1 MCVSA
6 RADLN
11 SKLTLKINS
20 EKMMEQ
26 NKLSD
31 LLEAE
36 GTFYHG
42 TKADV
47 KGWIGSVTP
56 ETAHSSFDRLLG
68 PHFSGTPD
76 IANKFATKNPNN
88 PNNKGGKFGGKV
100 YPAKLEGEIYVLPQ
114 GKLEDWY
121 AVAVDAL
128 RVTREVDSDLFDSYV
143 AEFID
148 HTAHGTIS
156 GIEATGQTAN
166 VDKIVDAVKKIYF
179 ESDDYGGAASII
191 RLSNMRSPHSKQI
204 LQLYKDHLLRRGY
217 GVIEYKNTGRHEKV
231 GLYGDKLKSYIAL
244 AGSKSI
250 FEGAE
255 EVVNEVNM
263 SPTALEKFAQSEDA
277 ARLVVGAEFEL
288 YFKGKLGASAVP
300 NKAWNSE
307 LTWDDIEAIAF
318 EDNPDAITRL
328 EEKWQSWYD
337 DKHSEYVGRHL
348 KEKILDAIL
357 DHPER
362 SAELLKHFNDK
373 AEFVSAEK
381 LDEILDEKDSYP
393 KYTSSKDFEKEASEN
408 EKLYSQLQ
416 AKLIN
421 AVEKMGMGLFDNF
434 VEDALGESP
443 QWSGS
448 WWEYYED
455 ELGDELIL
463 DFEAEVDTS
472 VVRFLEYKGI
482 YGWHELSSTYGGS
495 LGNGEGWDSD
505 AAERLAVSL
514 GRAIGDDVEAYDEY
528 KSDDAGDWVER
539 GVWVMEPDSSVTGH
553 GESSSDLG
561 IEIKSPPLPLPE
573 FLEKFD
579 RFVSW
584 AKNQGGYTNKQTGL
598 HLNMSIEDGDKIDYL
613 KLVLFAGADKV
624 SRDFQRSSS
633 AYAKS
638 NLNMLRKALT
648 DERHAER
655 AAAAMTALKAGLVQR
670 ASREI
675 ANSNDD
681 RYFQINFK
689 YSYVEFR
696 APGNDWLGSLLP
708 KVKETL
714 YRFGYALTIA
724 SNPEL
729 EQEEYAKKLAKL
741 LGGASED
748 MLSPF
753 IYYAVGVS
761 DKNTLK
767 AALRTRSMYRKMR
780 FDPAKMS
787 VEDFKQV
794 FKENGL
800 NTILVVNRDSRRS
813 DPDTSRL
820 HEVEVENLI
829 QVGRIGSS
837 SDGPIYRYLL
847 RFEQE
852 GKEPMFVDTIQ
863 QVYLTKQ
870 GTTEILGITDGI

>member
-1 MCVSA
+1 
-6 RADLN
+6 
-11 SKLTLKINS
+11 
-20 EKMMEQ
+20 MEP
-26 NKLSD
+26 NKL
-31 LLEAE
+31 
-36 GTFYHG
+36 H
-42 TKADV
+42 K
-47 KGWIGSVTP
+47 
-56 ETAHSSFDRLLG
+56 H
-68 PHFSGTPD
+68 
-76 IANKFATKNPNN
+76 
-88 PNNKGGKFGGKV
+88 
-100 YPAKLEGEIYVLPQ
+100 
-114 GKLEDWY
+114 
-121 AVAVDAL
+121 
-128 RVTREVDSDLFDSYV
+128 
-143 AEFID
+143 
-148 HTAHGTIS
+148 
-156 GIEATGQTAN
+156 
-166 VDKIVDAVKKIYF
+166 
-179 ESDDYGGAASII
+179 
-191 RLSNMRSPHSKQI
+191 
-204 LQLYKDHLLRRGY
+204 
-217 GVIEYKNTGRHEKV
+217 
-231 GLYGDKLKSYIAL
+231 
-244 AGSKSI
+244 
-250 FEGAE
+250 

-263 SPTALEKFAQSEDA
+263 SPTALAKFAQSEDA
-277 ARLVVGAEFEL
+277 TRLVVGAEFEL
-288 YFKGKLGASAVP
+288 YFKGKLGASAAP

-318 EDNPDAITRL
+318 EDNPDAVTRL
-328 EEKWQSWYD
+328 GEKWQSWYD

-348 KEKILDAIL
+348 KEKMLGAIL

-373 AEFVSAEK
+373 TELVSAEK
-381 LDEILDEKDSYP
+381 LEEILDEMDSYP
-393 KYTSSKDFEKEASEN
+393 IYTSSKDFEKEASEN
-408 EKLYSQLQ
+408 QKLYSQLQ
-416 AKLIN
+416 FNLID
-421 AVEKMGMGLFDNF
+421 AVEKMGMSLFDEF

-455 ELGDELIL
+455 ELGDELIQ

-482 YGWHELSSTYGGS
+482 YDWHTLSSTYGGS
-495 LGNGEGWDSD
+495 LGDGEGWDSSTVQG
-505 AAERLAVSL
+505 LAKSL
-514 GRAIGDDVEAYDEY
+514 ERAIGETVEVYDEY
-528 KSDDAGDWVER
+528 NSDDADGWMDR
-539 GVWVMEPDSSVTGH
+539 GSWVMEPDSSVTGH

-561 IEIKSPPLPLPE
+561 VEIKSPPMPLAD
-573 FLEKFD
+573 FLEQFD
-579 RFVSW
+579 RFVEW
-584 AKNQGGYTNKQTGL
+584 AKRQDGYTNSKTGL

-638 NLNMLRKALT
+638 NLNMLRKDLT
-648 DERHAER
+648 NERHAEK

-675 ANSNDD
+675 ADSNND

-689 YSYVEFR
+689 HSYVEFR
-696 APGNDWLGSLLP
+696 APGNDWLGSFLP

-729 EQEEYAKKLAKL
+729 EQAEYAKKLAKL

-753 IYYAVGVS
+753 IYYAVGAS

-787 VEDFKQV
+787 LEDFKQV

-837 SDGPIYRYLL
+837 SDGPVYRYLL

-852 GKEPMFVDTIQ
+852 GKEPRFVDTIQ

>member
-1 MCVSA
+1 
-6 RADLN
+6 
-11 SKLTLKINS
+11 
-20 EKMMEQ
+20 MEP
-26 NKLSD
+26 NKL
-31 LLEAE
+31 
-36 GTFYHG
+36 H
-42 TKADV
+42 
-47 KGWIGSVTP
+47 
-56 ETAHSSFDRLLG
+56 
-68 PHFSGTPD
+68 
-76 IANKFATKNPNN
+76 
-88 PNNKGGKFGGKV
+88 
-100 YPAKLEGEIYVLPQ
+100 
-114 GKLEDWY
+114 
-121 AVAVDAL
+121 
-128 RVTREVDSDLFDSYV
+128 
-143 AEFID
+143 
-148 HTAHGTIS
+148 
-156 GIEATGQTAN
+156 
-166 VDKIVDAVKKIYF
+166 
-179 ESDDYGGAASII
+179 
-191 RLSNMRSPHSKQI
+191 
-204 LQLYKDHLLRRGY
+204 KDQ
-217 GVIEYKNTGRHEKV
+217 
-231 GLYGDKLKSYIAL
+231 
-244 AGSKSI
+244 
-250 FEGAE
+250 
-255 EVVNEVNM
+255 VVNEVNM
-263 SPTALEKFAQSEDA
+263 SPTALEKFAQSGDA

-288 YFKGKLGASAVP
+288 YFKGKLGASAAP
-300 NKAWNSE
+300 HKAWNSE

-318 EDNPDAITRL
+318 EDNPDAIGRL
-328 EEKWQSWYD
+328 EEKWRAWYD
-337 DKHSEYVGRHL
+337 DKHSEYVRSHL
-348 KEKILDAIL
+348 KEKILGAIL

-362 SAELLKHFNDK
+362 SVELLKHFNDK

-381 LDEILDEKDSYP
+381 LDEILGEKDSYP

-408 EKLYSQLQ
+408 EKLYSKLQ
-416 AKLIN
+416 IKLIR
-421 AVEKMGMGLFDNF
+421 AVENMGMGLFDEF

-455 ELGDELIL
+455 ELGDELIQ

-472 VVRFLEYKGI
+472 VVRFLEYRGI
-482 YGWHELSSTYGGS
+482 YDWQTLSSTYGGS
-495 LGNGEGWDSD
+495 LGDGEGWDSD
-505 AAERLAVSL
+505 AAQRLAVSL
-514 GRAIGDDVEAYDEY
+514 GRVIGDDVEVYDEY

-539 GVWVMEPDSSVTGH
+539 GVWVMEPDGSVTGH

-561 IEIKSPPLPLPE
+561 VEIKSPPLPLPE

-579 RFVSW
+579 RFVAW

-598 HLNMSIEDGDKIDYL
+598 HLNMSIEDGDRIDYL

-624 SRDFQRSSS
+624 SADFQRSSN

-648 DERHAER
+648 DERYAEK

-675 ANSNDD
+675 ADSNND

-689 YSYVEFR
+689 HSYVEFR
-696 APGNDWLGSLLP
+696 APGNDWLGSFLP

-729 EQEEYAKKLAKL
+729 EREEYAKKLAKL

-753 IYYAVGVS
+753 IYYAVGAS
-761 DKNTLK
+761 SKNALK

-787 VEDFKQV
+787 LEDFKQV

-800 NTILVVNRDSRRS
+800 NTISVVNRDSRRS
-813 DPDTSRL
+813 DPDTSRV

-837 SDGPIYRYLL
+837 SDGPVYRYLL

-852 GKEPMFVDTIQ
+852 GKEPRFVETIQ

>member
-1 MCVSA
+1 M
-6 RADLN
+6 
-11 SKLTLKINS
+11 
-20 EKMMEQ
+20 
-26 NKLSD
+26 
-31 LLEAE
+31 
-36 GTFYHG
+36 
-42 TKADV
+42 
-47 KGWIGSVTP
+47 
-56 ETAHSSFDRLLG
+56 
-68 PHFSGTPD
+68 
-76 IANKFATKNPNN
+76 
-88 PNNKGGKFGGKV
+88 
-100 YPAKLEGEIYVLPQ
+100 
-114 GKLEDWY
+114 
-121 AVAVDAL
+121 
-128 RVTREVDSDLFDSYV
+128 TREVDSDLFDSYV
-143 AEFID
+143 AEFIN
-148 HTAHGTIS
+148 HTASDTIR

-231 GLYGDKLKSYIAL
+231 GLHGDKLKSYIAL

-277 ARLVVGAEFEL
+277 TRLVVGAEFEL
-288 YFKGKLGASAVP
+288 YFKGMLGARAAP
-300 NKAWNSE
+300 HKDWNSE

-318 EDNPDAITRL
+318 EDNPDAISRL
-328 EEKWQSWYD
+328 AQKWSDWYD
-337 DKHSEYVGRHL
+337 IKYSEYARSHL
-348 KEKILDAIL
+348 EEKILDAIL
-357 DHPER
+357 DHPKR
-362 SAELLKHFNDK
+362 SVELLKHFNDK
-373 AEFVSAEK
+373 AEFVSTEK

-416 AKLIN
+416 IKLIN
-421 AVEKMGMGLFDNF
+421 AMEKMGMGLFDEF

-443 QWSGS
+443 HWSGS

-455 ELGDELIL
+455 ELSDALIQ

-472 VVRFLEYKGI
+472 VVRFLEYRGI
-482 YGWHELSSTYGGS
+482 YDWYELSSTYGGS
-495 LGNGEGWDSD
+495 LGDGEGWDSE
-505 AAERLAVSL
+505 AAQRLAASL
-514 GRAIGDDVEAYDEY
+514 ERAIGDDVEAYDEY

-539 GVWVMEPDSSVTGH
+539 GVWVMEPDGSVTGN

-579 RFVSW
+579 RFVAW
-584 AKNQGGYTNKQTGL
+584 AKNHGGYTNKQTGL

-624 SRDFQRSSS
+624 SQDFQRSSS
-633 AYAKS
+633 TYAKS
-638 NLNMLRKALT
+638 NLNMLRKDLT
-648 DERHAER
+648 DERYAEK

-675 ANSNDD
+675 ANSNND

-689 YSYVEFR
+689 HSYVEFR
-696 APGNDWLGSLLP
+696 APGNDWLGSFLP
-708 KVKETL
+708 IVKETL

-753 IYYAVGVS
+753 IYYAVGAS

-767 AALRTRSMYRKMR
+767 AALRRRSMYRKMR

-800 NTILVVNRDSRRS
+800 TTISVANKLFRGTSN
-813 DPDTSRL
+813 PDAPRL

-829 QVGRIGSS
+829 KVGRIGSS

-852 GKEPMFVDTIQ
+852 GKEPSFVDTIQ